1 MTVLEFLESVRGND
15 QKMRALESRIV
26 DLRIRMTNLSSPQW
40 GDKVQTSHM
49 DGENLVDKY
58 LDKMSDLSREWD
70 YYNELEKQANDL
82 VRLAGTT
89 DRQVVLYRYYIMG
102 QDYPQIAEEMNFSE
116 RRVFQLRAE
125 GLDDISFQKSA
136 VNCSILQ

>member
-58 LDKMSDLSREWD
+58 LDKMAELSAEWES
-70 YYNELEKQANDL
+70 YNEMEKQAEEL
-82 VRLAGTT
+82 IKLAKNSDG
-89 DRQVVLYRYYIMG
+89 QVVLYRYYIMG
-102 QDYPQIAEEMNFSE
+102 QNYPQIEAEMHYSD
-116 RRVFQLRAE
+116 RWVMQLRADALADLE
-125 GLDDISFQKSA
+125 A
-136 VNCSILQ
+136 VNCAVKFI

>member
-1 MTVLEFLESVRGND
+1 MTVLKFLESVRGND

-58 LDKMSDLSREWD
+58 LDKMAELSAEWES
-70 YYNELEKQANDL
+70 YNEMEKQAEEL
-82 VRLAGTT
+82 IKLAKNSDG
-89 DRQVVLYRYYIMG
+89 QVVLYRYYIMG
-102 QDYPQIAEEMNFSE
+102 QNYSQIEAEMHYSD
-116 RRVFQLRAE
+116 RWVMQLRADALADLE
-125 GLDDISFQKSA
+125 A
-136 VNCSILQ
+136 VNCAVKFI